1 MSCKEDTAE
10 KKAVHSWSRISSAG
24 ETALLEALR
33 VFSPMSKDLLD
44 TETQLVSFLQGLKEE
59 GHKAT
64 ILRSK
69 DVYGYESCMAKTPP
83 LEKVSKP
90 IDTSTK
96 VVKGLKPV
104 KKRARKTSKKKDND
118 CTLLNATAEIIL
130 KRQPKIMLTNLS
142 KESLR
147 RTVAVLASQSSSTS
161 CIRDDQRMQ
170 PCLKLTKIAVP
181 TGSPTA
187 KLQIHS
193 DFGSL
198 GISRPGSRIVPG
210 EPLEKAPNGLKL
222 ERTRVN
228 SCPVK
233 MTVKLVGGSPPVCQN
248 GRVLRESNNCKTTL
262 VKNCKVSSTAAPI
275 RSNVWRAKSVK
286 VLNGQQEHDIV
297 KRKRP
302 EESAET
308 HPRKKGKATVI
319 TDYSQDKADLSK
331 NSLRSKVIKVDD
343 SSSDE
348 DVRRKAQKILMVN
361 LSPVIEIRPLVSYS
375 TY

>member
-1 MSCKEDTAE
+1 MWSIVYTAE

-69 DVYGYESCMAKTPP
+69 DVMVMSPAW
-83 LEKVSKP
+83 
-90 IDTSTK
+90 
-96 VVKGLKPV
+96 
-104 KKRARKTSKKKDND
+104 
-118 CTLLNATAEIIL
+118 
-130 KRQPKIMLTNLS
+130 
-142 KESLR
+142 LR
-147 RTVAVLASQSSSTS
+147 LLASQSSSTS

-193 DFGSL
+193 DFGAL

-210 EPLEKAPNGLKL
+210 EPLEKAPNGLNWR
-222 ERTRVN
+222 ERE
-228 SCPVK
+228 
-233 MTVKLVGGSPPVCQN
+233 
-248 GRVLRESNNCKTTL
+248 ESNNCKTTL
-262 VKNCKVSSTAAPI
+262 VKNCKGSSTATPI

-286 VLNGQQEHDIV
+286 VLNGQQEHDII